1 MKINTKKTKIIPFN
15 FTRKYDFIPN
25 YNIDGQKLEVVY
37 EAKLLGVMI
46 RSDCKWSS
54 NTTYIVNKA
63 KSRLWFLR
71 RLKALGASEETL
83 IDMFR
88 SFVRS
93 ALEMAVPLWAGA
105 LTQADINSIERVQKV
120 AMKMIQGD
128 QYFDYV
134 QSLEDLN
141 LKSLDTRRNK
151 ICLKFAKK
159 CVKDDKFKHWFPKK
173 VKISPRTEEKF
184 IRPPWNTKRY
194 LTSSIPHLINILN
207 KN

>member
-1 MKINTKKTKIIPFN
+1 
-15 FTRKYDFIPN
+15 
-25 YNIDGQKLEVVY
+25 
-37 EAKLLGVMI
+37 MI

-71 RLKALGASEETL
+71 RLKALGASQQTL

-105 LTQADINSIERVQKV
+105 LIQADITSIERVQKV

-134 QSLEDLN
+134 QSLGDLN
-141 LKSLDTRRNK
+141 LNSLDTRRDE
-151 ICLKFAKK
+151 ICLNFQ
-159 CVKDDKFKHWFPKK
+159 
-173 VKISPRTEEKF
+173 
-184 IRPPWNTKRY
+184 
-194 LTSSIPHLINILN
+194 
-207 KN
+207 KNA

>member
-71 RLKALGASEETL
+71 RLKALGASQQTL

-120 AMKMIQGD
+120 SMKMCWMG
-128 QYFDYV
+128 
-134 QSLEDLN
+134 
-141 LKSLDTRRNK
+141 
-151 ICLKFAKK
+151 
-159 CVKDDKFKHWFPKK
+159 
-173 VKISPRTEEKF
+173 
-184 IRPPWNTKRY
+184 
-194 LTSSIPHLINILN
+194 
-207 KN
+207 

>member
-1 MKINTKKTKIIPFN
+1 M
-15 FTRKYDFIPN
+15 
-25 YNIDGQKLEVVY
+25 EVEY
-37 EAKLLGVMI
+37 ETKLLGVI
-46 RSDCKWSS
+46 IQSDCKWSS

-71 RLKALGASEETL
+71 RLKALGASEQTL
-83 IDMFR
+83 IDMFK

-93 ALEMAVPLWAGA
+93 ALEMALPLWAGA

-120 AMKMIQGD
+120 AVKMIQGD
-128 QYFDYV
+128 QYFDYG

-141 LKSLDTRRNK
+141 LKSLDTRRDE

-159 CVKDDKFKHWFPKK
+159 CVKGDKFKHWFPKK
-173 VKISPRTEEKF
+173 VKISPRTEETF